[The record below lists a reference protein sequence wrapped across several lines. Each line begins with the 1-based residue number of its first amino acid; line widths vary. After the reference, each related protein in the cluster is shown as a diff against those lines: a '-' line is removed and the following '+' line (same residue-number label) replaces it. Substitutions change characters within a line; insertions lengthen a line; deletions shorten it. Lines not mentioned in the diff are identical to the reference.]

1 MNITSSIEPERK
13 LFEDDSEADKVWKSQ
28 HSLAEFTAPTNFKS
42 YDELKKRLDVVL
54 SGTTTVGNV
63 TEMTTSFDDSP
74 EVSVVVDTKEEPA
87 PTITVSEDDDDTMSY
102 FEKLAEE
109 G

>member
-1 MNITSSIEPERK
+1 MFDDDDK
-13 LFEDDSEADKVWKSQ
+13 LEDLWGQEY
-28 HSLAEFTAPTNFKS
+28 SLSAFTDTTNFKS

-63 TEMTTSFDDSP
+63 TDISTASSFDDSP
-74 EVSVVVDTKEEPA
+74 EMTTVVDTKEEPA
-87 PTITVSEDDDDTMSY
+87 PTISVTEDDEDDTMSY

-109 G
+109 N

>member
-1 MNITSSIEPERK
+1 MCIRDRSKKDAELEEIWGK
-13 LFEDDSEADKVWKSQ
+13 Q
-28 HSLAEFTAPTNFKS
+28 YSLKEFTDNSNFKS

-87 PTITVSEDDDDTMSY
+87 PTITVTEDDDDTMSY